1 MGATNC
7 KETPRQ
13 RMIGMM
19 YLFLTAMLAINVS
32 DEVLDAFTIIDDGL
46 NKTTT
51 TFEEKNQITYNAF
64 KTAYDVNPTKVQL
77 SYDNSEKVRKSSNEL
92 FSMIDSLKHKIVK
105 KADGDEYDPELKTIK
120 KKDNLDIPAEVM
132 IVGGHGKKLKET
144 IVEYREL
151 LLGLVNENDTALIHS
166 IKSNLNT
173 DKPSKSK
180 KSDPNHSWESQQ
192 FSNTPLIGAVTLL
205 SKIQSDIRNT
215 EADIINYLFN
225 QIEAE
230 SFKFND
236 LRAEVYAKSSYILKG
251 DTYEAKV
258 FLAAV
263 DTTQDPTV
271 IVNDYGRLS
280 KFDDKGRGIYRV
292 PANEVGVKKWAG
304 LLTFQTPSGGTVER
318 RFKSEYIVA
327 EPNVVVSPTKMNV
340 FYVGVDNPVS
350 VSAPGFTS
358 DRIKASISNGNG
370 RLVKRSDDE
379 YIAKPEIVGRTAKV
393 LVEAKFDDE
402 WRPLRTVDFRVKPI
416 PDPVA
421 KIADKNGGRIKK
433 NLLLAQS
440 GVDAVMDNFDF
451 DLEFKITGF
460 TVSTI
465 QKGFTVDEES
475 RSDTFTDEQMRLLR
489 NLRRNNKVY
498 IEDIRAVGPDGVTR
512 NLPAIVFRIE

>member
-1 MGATNC
+1 MGASNC

-32 DEVLDAFTIIDDGL
+32 NEVLEAFMIIDDGL
-46 NKTTT
+46 NKTTA

-64 KTAYDVNPTKVQL
+64 KTAYDVNPAKVQE
-77 SYDNSEKVRKSSNEL
+77 SYDNSEEVRKSSNEL
-92 FSMIDSLKHKIVK
+92 FTMIDSLKHKIVK
-105 KADGDEYDPELKTIK
+105 KADGDDYDPELKTIK
-120 KKDNLDIPAEVM
+120 SKDNLDIPAEVM
-132 IVGGHGKKLKET
+132 IVGGHGKKLKESL
-144 IVEYREL
+144 EQYREL
-151 LLGLVNENDTALIHS
+151 LLGLVSESDTALIHS

-173 DKPSKSK
+173 DKPSKPK
-180 KSDPNHSWESQQ
+180 KSDPSHSWESQQ
-192 FSNTPLIGAVTLL
+192 FSNTPLIGAITLL

-271 IVNDYGRLS
+271 IVNDYGKLAN
-280 KFDDKGRGIYRV
+280 FDDKGRGIYRV

-318 RFKSEYIVA
+318 RFESEYIVA

-340 FYVGVDNPVS
+340 FYVGVKNPVS
-350 VSAPGFTS
+350 ISAPGFSS
-358 DRIKASISNGNG
+358 DRIRASMTNGKLTKSG
-370 RLVKRSDDE
+370 DD
-379 YIAKPEIVGRTAKV
+379 YIAEPQVAYRDANV
-393 LVEAKFDDE
+393 SVEANFDGE

-421 KIADKNGGRIKK
+421 KIADKNGGKIKK

-465 QKGFTVDEES
+465 QKGFTVDEVS
-475 RSDTFTDEQMRLLR
+475 RSDTFTPEQMRLLR

>member
-1 MGATNC
+1 
-7 KETPRQ
+7 
-13 RMIGMM
+13 MM

-32 DEVLDAFTIIDDGL
+32 DEVLEAFTIIDNGL
-46 NKTTT
+46 AKTTS
-51 TFEEKNQITYNAF
+51 TFEEKNQRTYDAF
-64 KTAYDVNPTKVQL
+64 KTAYDVNPAKVEE
-77 SYDNSEKVRKSSNEL
+77 SYNNSEKIKNASNEL
-92 FSMIDSLKHKIVK
+92 VTMIDSLKHKIVQ
-105 KADGDEYDPELKTIK
+105 KADGDDYDPSLKSIK

-132 IVGGHGKKLKET
+132 IVAGHGKKLKEA

-151 LLGLVNENDTALIHS
+151 LRGLVAEKDTALIHS
-166 IKSNLNT
+166 IEGNLNT
-173 DKPSKSK
+173 DKPAKTK
-180 KSDPNHSWESQQ
+180 KSGPNHSWESQQ

-215 EADIINYLFN
+215 EADVVNYLFN

-280 KFDDKGRGIYRV
+280 NFDEKGRGIYRV
-292 PANEVGVKKWAG
+292 KANEVGVKKWAG

-318 RFKSEYIVA
+318 RFESEYIVA

-340 FYVGVDNPVS
+340 FYVGVKNPVS
-350 VSAPGFTS
+350 ISAPGFTS
-358 DRIKASISNGNG
+358 DRIRATMSNGKLSQRGN
-370 RLVKRSDDE
+370 D
-379 YIAKPEIVGRTAKV
+379 YIAEPKV
-393 LVEAKFDDE
+393 AFRDAQVSVEANFDGE

-421 KIADKNGGRIKK
+421 KIADMNGGRIKK
-433 NLLLAQS
+433 NLLLAQT

-465 QKGFTVDEES
+465 QKGFTVDQSS
-475 RSDTFTDEQMRLLR
+475 RTDTFTPEQIAMFR
-489 NLRRNNKVY
+489 NLKRNNKVY

-512 NLPAIVFRIE
+512 RLPAIVFRIE

>member
-13 RMIGMM
+13 KMIGMM

-46 NKTTT
+46 NKTIA
-51 TFEEKNQITYNAF
+51 TFEEKNELQYDRF
-64 KTAYDVNPTKVQL
+64 EQAYKLNESKVKRAWDQAQDVR
-77 SYDNSEKVRKSSNEL
+77 YKS
-92 FSMIDSLKHKIVK
+92 DSLFNLIEELKHTIVK
-105 KADGDEYDPELKTIK
+105 KADGDDYDPSLKTIK

-132 IVGGHGKKLKET
+132 IVGGNGKKLKEE
-144 IVEYREL
+144 IELYRSGVLNFVDPKDKTLRHAIE
-151 LLGLVNENDTALIHS
+151 
-166 IKSNLNT
+166 SNLNT
-173 DKPSKSK
+173 SKPPKRK
-180 KSDPNHSWESQQ
+180 KSGPNHSWESIQ

-215 EADIINYLFN
+215 ESDVVNYLFN

-230 SFKFND
+230 SYKFNK
-236 LRAEVYAKSSYILKG
+236 LKAEVSAKSNYILKG
-251 DTYEAKV
+251 DKYEAEI
-258 FLAAV
+258 FLAAI
-263 DTTQDPTV
+263 DTTQNPEIEVDR
-271 IVNDYGRLS
+271 YG
-280 KFDDKGRGIYRV
+280 KIENFKNGRGIISI
-292 PANEVGVKKWAG
+292 PANEVGTKNWGGVLIFKS
-304 LLTFQTPSGGTVER
+304 PSGQDIRLEFNEKYT
-318 RFKSEYIVA
+318 VA

-350 VSAPGFTS
+350 VSAPGFSS
-358 DRIKASISNGNG
+358 DRIKATISNRNG
-370 RLVKRSDDE
+370 ELVKRSDDE
-379 YIAKPEIVGRTAKV
+379 YIARPQVVGRLAKV

-402 WRPLRTVDFRVKPI
+402 WRELKTVDFRVKPI

-421 KIADKNGGRIKK
+421 KIADMNGGRIKK
-433 NLLLAQS
+433 NLLLAQT

-465 QKGFTVDEES
+465 QKGFTVDQSS
-475 RSDTFTDEQMRLLR
+475 RTDTFTPEQIAMFR
-489 NLRRNNKVY
+489 NLKRNNKVY

-512 NLPAIVFRIE
+512 RLPAIVFRIE

>member
-1 MGATNC
+1 MGASNC

-32 DEVLDAFTIIDDGL
+32 NEVLDAFTTIDNGL
-46 NKTTT
+46 SKTIS
-51 TFEEKNQITYNAF
+51 TFEEKTQATYLDFDMALQANR
-64 KTAYDVNPTKVQL
+64 NKVEESWDKAQVI
-77 SYDNSEKVRKSSNEL
+77 KAKS
-92 FSMIDSLKHKIVK
+92 DSLFNFIQELKEKIVE
-105 KADGDEYDPELKTIK
+105 KADGPEYDMKNIK
-120 KKDNLDIPAEVM
+120 SRDNIDVPGEVM
-132 IVGGHGKKLKET
+132 LVGGKGKLLKNEIVSYRTHILNLVEDSTLYHAIQET
-144 IVEYREL
+144 L
-151 LLGLVNENDTALIHS
+151 DTS
-166 IKSNLNT
+166 
-173 DKPSKSK
+173 KPEKSK
-180 KSDPNHSWESQQ
+180 KGDPNYSWESKL
-192 FSNTPLIGAVTLL
+192 FNHTPLVGAVTLL
-205 SKIQSDIRNT
+205 SKMQSDIRNT
-215 EADIINYLFN
+215 ESDIVNYLYN

-236 LRAEVYAKSSYILKG
+236 LKAEVIAKSSYVLKG
-251 DTYEAKV
+251 DTYEAEI

-263 DTTQDPTV
+263 DTTQNPT
-271 IVNDYGRLS
+271 IFINGAGKLS
-280 KFDDKGRGIYRV
+280 DKNFNKEKRGVYRV
-292 PANEVGVKKWAG
+292 KANEIGAKTWGGELV
-304 LLTFQTPSGGTVER
+304 FRTPSGREIR
-318 RFKSEYIVA
+318 KQFKAEYTVA

-358 DRIKASISNGNG
+358 DRIRASISNKNG
-370 RLVKRSDDE
+370 RLIKKSDDT
-379 YIAKPEIVGRTAKV
+379 YIAKPQVVGRDAKV
-393 LVEAKFDDE
+393 LVEANFDGE

-421 KIADKNGGRIKK
+421 KIADKSGGKIKK
-433 NLLLAQS
+433 NLLLAQQ

-451 DLEFKITGF
+451 DLTFKITGF

-465 QKGFTVDEES
+465 QKGFTVDEVS
-475 RSDTFTDEQMRLLR
+475 RTDTFTPEQIKMFR